1 MRALFG
7 SISAITWAAFQC
19 DRDDIYEPQDADAD
33 ETEEQ
38 VGGGVNSPDVGNMK
52 NIILS
57 YSCPLEERTEVNI
70 FDLLPGYIAKK
81 LI

>member
-7 SISAITWAAFQC
+7 SVSAITWAVFQC
-19 DRDDIYEPQDADAD
+19 DRDDIYEPQDAN
-33 ETEEQ
+33 EIEEQ